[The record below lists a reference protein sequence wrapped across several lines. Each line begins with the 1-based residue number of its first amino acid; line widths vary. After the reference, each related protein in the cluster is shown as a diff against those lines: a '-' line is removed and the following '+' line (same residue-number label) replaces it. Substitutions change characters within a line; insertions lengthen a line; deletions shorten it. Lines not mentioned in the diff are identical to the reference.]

1 MRSEAAGDFPLHTLP
16 ATASEWAL
24 RLREGELTP
33 SERHAFAQWL
43 AGGNDRL
50 RHVKEAQA
58 VLRISGALRDSE
70 SARLH
75 LNRSL
80 QALGAGVPAATP
92 PRFSRRRAL
101 AAVAAAASLAAGV
114 AFITMFQPRSGPPP
128 LDNNAKVATAV
139 GAIERF
145 NLSDRSSLTL
155 GASSAVQMTFT
166 DEQREISLHKGKAFF
181 EVVHRDARPF
191 VVKAGSHQVVVT
203 GTKFNASYNQAK
215 DQLEVAVVEGS
226 VNVGAA
232 DRPSAGERL
241 DIGDVT
247 LFQSGTPRA
256 SRKITAD
263 QASAWRTGVLYF
275 DEAELDDL
283 VADIN
288 GYLPKPLVVEGTD
301 LSNLTLTAQLPAGD
315 TQAAIVVLREALG
328 LEARELPD
336 RWELSKAEADTER

>member
-1 MRSEAAGDFPLHTLP
+1 MKSEAAGDVPLHTLP

-24 RLREGELTP
+24 RLSEGELTP

-50 RHVKEAQA
+50 RQVKEAQA

-75 LNRSL
+75 LNQSL
-80 QALGAGVPAATP
+80 PALGAGITAATP
-92 PRFSRRRAL
+92 PLFSRRRAL
-101 AAVAAAASLAAGV
+101 VAGAASLAAGA
-114 AFITMFQPRSGPPP
+114 AFLTMFQPRSGPPP

-145 NLSDRSSLTL
+145 NLSDRSALTL
-155 GASSAVQMTFT
+155 GASSAVQMAFT

-203 GTKFNASYNQAK
+203 GTMFNASYNQAK

-232 DRPSAGERL
+232 NRPSAAERL

-247 LFQSGTPRA
+247 LFQSGTPRV

-263 QASAWRTGVLYF
+263 QAAAWRTGVLYF
-275 DEAELDDL
+275 DDATLDDL
-283 VADIN
+283 VLDIN
-288 GYLPKPLVVEGTD
+288 GYLPKPLVVESAN
-301 LSNLTLTAQLPAGD
+301 LSHLTLTAQLPAGD
-315 TQAAIVVLREALG
+315 TQAAIVVLREVLG
-328 LEARELPD
+328 LEVRELPD